1 MKRSLIFFS
10 MIALLLSVSCSPEQE
25 AVAELDIEA
34 TVISLD
40 DQFDN
45 AGIEFKVGGM
55 TVLAFLDDLSS
66 VQYAYVKTHKD
77 KVPFSVDIKA
87 VKDGYCGSSCNGVH
101 FTFYL
106 LGKKVETVV
115 QVMEYEQ
122 FIKIKHKIPTFRYTI
137 IDGKKVDNLKLEK
150 IK

>member
-40 DQFDN
+40 DQLDN
-45 AGIEFKVGGM
+45 VGIEFKIGGT

-66 VQYAYVKTHKD
+66 VQYAYVKAHKD
-77 KVPFSVDIKA
+77 RVPFYVDILAIKGA
-87 VKDGYCGSSCNGVH
+87 NCGSTCNGVH

-106 LGKKVETVV
+106 LGKEVETVV

-137 IDGKKVDNLKLEK
+137 IDGKKVDNLNLEK

>member
-1 MKRSLIFFS
+1 MKKYLIIFSVISLLF
-10 MIALLLSVSCSPEQE
+10 LSGCAPKQK

-40 DQFDN
+40 DQFDD
-45 AGIEFKVGGM
+45 AGIEFKVGGT
-55 TVLAFLDDLSS
+55 TVIAFLDDLSS

-77 KVPFSVDIKA
+77 KVPFSVDIIAIKGA
-87 VKDGYCGSSCNGVH
+87 NCGSTCNGVH

-137 IDGKKVDNLKLEK
+137 INGKKVNTPNLEK
-150 IK
+150 LN